1 MSSTLQ
7 LYSSFAMLCLLGGS
21 FLAFFA
27 LPHLHV
33 PPALLLQAR
42 NTLLIAS
49 VILASYF
56 GFTPFQGS
64 LARLSR
70 WDLRNLIST
79 CLLLLRARLTFAMLS
94 RVHGLFT
101 LSLVQFLA

>member
-27 LPHLHV
+27 LPPLHV

-49 VILASYF
+49 VILASDF
-56 GFTPFQGS
+56 VFATFQES
-64 LARLSR
+64 LAGLSR
-70 WDLRNLIST
+70 CDLRNMIST
-79 CLLLLRARLTFAMLS
+79 AVLILRAGLSFAMLS
-94 RVHGLFT
+94 RRRAL
-101 LSLVQFLA
+101 L